1 MLQSINLAL
10 NTTEDNSWNFLK
22 KHYAENPMTDRLF
35 GLPGAVLEVDIRNKN
50 DYISR
55 TYEEEI
61 NFEIRSKI
69 LNPLYYNELFNT
81 RAGALSYAA
90 QMQNLYGVLIVS
102 NTKLNTQLGND
113 IANTYLGLASGVGNV
128 AQAAA
133 WQSIAAWMMYL
144 SYQGM
149 WDGNQELVTE
159 LADNMIK
166 IANIYGVACCHHTC
180 KNLDFNMKLI
190 QSSSLSASE
199 KAKYA
204 QILSQATLTDPIYED
219 DNNIDNTNPDD
230 SNTDNTNSD
239 DSNNQVLVNR
249 TTNDQSSS
257 GESAGSATAVGAYT
271 SIKSGDA
278 KSAAS
283 QSSSKSSQAD
293 SSSQDASGGAS
304 AHEISKSSASKSA
317 AGQSST
323 PVVLIIAVI
332 CLIAIF
338 VVGYARNKR
347 ENDKYDY

>member
-1 MLQSINLAL
+1 
-10 NTTEDNSWNFLK
+10 
-22 KHYAENPMTDRLF
+22 
-35 GLPGAVLEVDIRNKN
+35 
-50 DYISR
+50 
-55 TYEEEI
+55 
-61 NFEIRSKI
+61 
-69 LNPLYYNELFNT
+69 
-81 RAGALSYAA
+81 
-90 QMQNLYGVLIVS
+90 MQNLYGGLIVS

-113 IANTYLGLASGVGNV
+113 IANTYLGLAGGVGNV
-128 AQAAA
+128 AQAAS
-133 WQSIAAWMMYL
+133 WQSMAAWMMYL

-149 WDGNQELVTE
+149 WDGDQKLVTQ

-166 IANIYGVACCHHTC
+166 IANMYGVACCHHTC

-204 QILSQATLTDPIYED
+204 QILSQATLTDPLYED
-219 DNNIDNTNPDD
+219 DSNTDNTNPDD

-239 DSNNQVLVNR
+239 DSNTNDNNNQVDSDSTSNNQVLVNG
-249 TTNDQSSS
+249 TSNEQSSS
-257 GESAGSATAVGAYT
+257 GESAGGATAVGADT
-271 SIKSGDA
+271 SIESGDA

-283 QSSSKSSQAD
+283 QFSSESSQSD
-293 SSSQDASGGAS
+293 SSSQGASGGAS
-304 AHEISKSSASKSA
+304 AHEISKSSASKSV

-347 ENDKYDY
+347 ENDEDDY